1 MGRPRREQ
9 VRREIAEEIKA
20 VARKQMSQYGTA
32 GLSLRAIGREMNIT
46 APAIYNYYP
55 SLDDLITAL
64 IMDAFSDLANSMEAA
79 RVNIASTN
87 CTPKIEAMLFAYRQ
101 WAIEHP
107 VDFQLIYGNPIP
119 GYRAPVEITGPLA
132 RRPFLGLF
140 ELYAQAL
147 KTGEMVLPEEYQP
160 APQSIRDYL
169 KTWRESSGIDIPD
182 ELVCLLMVG
191 WARIHGLVMLELFH
205 HLQPVVGDVGA
216 LYEYEIHAFHKRL
229 GMRA

>member
-1 MGRPRREQ
+1 MLRPRREQ
-9 VRREIAEEIKA
+9 VRKEIAEEIKA
-20 VARKQMSQYGTA
+20 TARSQMSKYGTA
-32 GLSLRAIGREMNIT
+32 GLSLRAIGRELNIT
-46 APAIYNYYP
+46 APAIYHYYP

-64 IMDAFSDLANSMEAA
+64 IMDAFNDLAVWMETA
-79 RVNIASTN
+79 RANTSSAN

-119 GYRAPVEITGPLA
+119 GYQAPLEITGPLA
-132 RRPFLGLF
+132 RRPFMGLF

-147 KTGEMVLPEEYQP
+147 ETGEMVLPEEYQP

-169 KTWRESSGIDIPD
+169 KTWRESSGIDVPD

-191 WARIHGLVMLELFH
+191 WARIHGLVMLELFQ

-216 LYEYEIHAFHKRL
+216 LYEYEVRAFHKRL
-229 GMRA
+229 RMRT